1 MARHDALTGLANRQ
15 FLREAF
21 ERLLD
26 ESQGKATTAILNLDL
41 DGFKAVN
48 DAYGHPAGDLL
59 LRRVAERLRA
69 CANENDVVARL
80 GGDEFVALRADL
92 HNEEEAISL
101 AKSIIDLVGAPY
113 DLDGTH
119 ADVGVSVGLAFAPK
133 DGRSADELIKAADI
147 ALYRAKANGRGTYR
161 QFAPGMDAHLRAK
174 QEMKIELRRALER
187 GELELFYQPLINLGT
202 KQITTCEALVRWR
215 HPDKGLISPVEFI
228 PIAEETGLII
238 PLGEWTLG
246 EACREAAKWPPH
258 ISVAVNLSPL
268 QFRNRKLAALVADS
282 LREAGLDASRLQLE
296 ITESVL
302 LDESDNNLHLLQEI
316 RQVGAKIA
324 MDDFGTG
331 YSSLSC
337 QGRGRYLTKFRNNH
351 HCGGRG
357 DTDPTSR
364 RQRRRVR

>member
-1 MARHDALTGLANRQ
+1 M
-15 FLREAF
+15 
-21 ERLLD
+21 
-26 ESQGKATTAILNLDL
+26 
-41 DGFKAVN
+41 
-48 DAYGHPAGDLL
+48 
-59 LRRVAERLRA
+59 
-69 CANENDVVARL
+69 
-80 GGDEFVALRADL
+80 
-92 HNEEEAISL
+92 
-101 AKSIIDLVGAPY
+101 VGAPY

-119 ADVGVSVGLAFAPK
+119 ADVGVSVGLASAPK

-215 HPDKGLISPVEFI
+215 HPDQGLISPVEFI

-337 QGRGRYLTKFRNNH
+337 QGRGRYWTKFRNNH